1 MKLVSFFIL
10 ILIIT
15 SCFKQRKKESVKVN
29 EKSVLLTD
37 ATYNIIESSF
47 RKRGINGC
55 FVLYDVEKDASIIY
69 NKTRSVQPFLH
80 ASTFKILNSLIALES
95 GVIKDENEIIHWDGI
110 ERTVSVWNK
119 DHNMQ
124 TGIKNSV
131 VWFYQELARRIGE
144 EQMQMWVDTTGYGNQ
159 NIQNNID
166 DFWLVGKL
174 RITPM
179 EQLEFLKRFNIGD
192 FPFNQSNIS
201 TVQKILIED
210 QNERYVLR
218 GKTGWAD
225 VDQAI
230 GWYIGYFTFENKTF
244 IFVNNIDI
252 NSAEDAQARK
262 AIVKEVIMAVFN
274 VELAL

>member
-1 MKLVSFFIL
+1 
-10 ILIIT
+10 
-15 SCFKQRKKESVKVN
+15 
-29 EKSVLLTD
+29 
-37 ATYNIIESSF
+37 
-47 RKRGINGC
+47 
-55 FVLYDVEKDASIIY
+55 
-69 NKTRSVQPFLH
+69 
-80 ASTFKILNSLIALES
+80 
-95 GVIKDENEIIHWDGI
+95 
-110 ERTVSVWNK
+110 
-119 DHNMQ
+119 
-124 TGIKNSV
+124 
-131 VWFYQELARRIGE
+131 
-144 EQMQMWVDTTGYGNQ
+144 MWVDTTGYGNQ

-262 AIVKEVIMAVFN
+262 AIVKEVFMAVFN